1 MKRKVG
7 LTLLALL
14 LSLSM
19 FGCSSDGSSSSGKG
33 KNSGLRML
41 MPYSRFD
48 PNKDFMASY
57 IQEKTGVQVNYEMLP
72 AENFDEKLNL
82 LVANKEPIDIMKLSS
97 GQFYQLASSG
107 ALEPLD
113 ELIDEHGDYI
123 KSAIKDSTWGS
134 ATIDGKIYAIPEAGS
149 GASAGEALVV
159 RQDWMDELG
168 LEAPKNPEELYTVL
182 KTIKEKKQI
191 VPLTGA
197 KDSIYGDIASAFGI
211 VNDWEDQ
218 NGKLV
223 HKAEHPRMKEFL
235 SYMNRLYEEGLIDQ
249 EMPINTAAKAIEKF
263 TSGKAAMYKLAWWNS
278 TNTVNSLKQNFPDA
292 KLSVIPYLQ
301 DADGK
306 ASVGI
311 NTGITWF
318 IAIPKASKHKEEAM
332 KLLNAKLAPDVF
344 KGLAIGDEGVHHELK
359 DGKYYPILPKF
370 NEDLTNGSSY
380 MTGTD
385 EHKYPEYWQ
394 ARVRKEPILQSYFE
408 AFQKEAEGH
417 LVIDPMSLAPPIDA
431 VNKNK
436 LKLMKLLDDNV
447 LKFITGAEPV
457 ANYDQVLEQWYAE
470 GGKDM
475 VKQANDWYTNR

>member
-7 LTLLALL
+7 LTLLAVLL
-14 LSLSM
+14 CVSM
-19 FGCSSDGSSSSGKG
+19 FGCSSSGTSSSNNGKD
-33 KNSGLRML
+33 KGLRML

-48 PNKDFMASY
+48 PNKDFMAGF

-107 ALEPLD
+107 ALEPLND
-113 ELIDEHGDYI
+113 LIDQHGNQI
-123 KSAIKDSTWGS
+123 KAAIQDTTWGS

-168 LEAPKNPEELYTVL
+168 LKTPTNPEELYNVL
-182 KTIKEKKQI
+182 KTIKDKKQI

-211 VNDWEDQ
+211 VNDWTDQ

-223 HKAEHPRMKEFL
+223 HKAEQPEMKEFL
-235 SYMNRLYEEGLIDQ
+235 TYMNRLYSEGLIDQ

-278 TNTVNSLKQNFPDA
+278 TNTVNSIKQNFPDA
-292 KLSVIPYLQ
+292 KLSVIPYLKNK
-301 DADGK
+301 DGK
-306 ASVGI
+306 ANVGI

-332 KLLNAKLAPDVF
+332 KLLNAKLEPETF
-344 KGLAIGDEGVHHELK
+344 KGLAIGQEGVHHEVK

-370 NEDLTNGSSY
+370 NDDLTNGSSF
-380 MTGTD
+380 MTGTI
-385 EHKYPEYWQ
+385 EKSYPDYWQ

-408 AFQKEAEGH
+408 AFQKEAEG
-417 LVIDPMSLAPPIDA
+417 LFIIDPMSLAPPIES

-436 LKLMKLLDDNV
+436 LKLTKLLDDNV
-447 LKFITGAEPV
+447 LKYITGAEPI
-457 ANYDQVLEQWYAE
+457 ANYDQFLKQWHDE
-470 GGKDM
+470 GGADM
-475 VKQANDWYTNR
+475 VKQANDWYTNK